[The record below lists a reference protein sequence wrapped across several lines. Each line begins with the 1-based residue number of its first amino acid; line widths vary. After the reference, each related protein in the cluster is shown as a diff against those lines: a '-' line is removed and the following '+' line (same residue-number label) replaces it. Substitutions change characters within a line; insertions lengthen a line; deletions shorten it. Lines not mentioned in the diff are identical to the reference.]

1 MFNVFR
7 GYKRNISTF
16 GVILLSSDCSS
27 LALCRTWEGNKWTFP
42 QGKVNENESGVDAA
56 IRETYEETGF
66 DVRGKLGGIVG
77 FYDNSP
83 LPWGGNLSVD
93 DEISFDDAGKQ
104 RTLYVCHG
112 APMDFPF
119 EPVARKEV
127 SEVAFHGIADLGRK
141 SVKTF
146 AVLSFFPGLKRW
158 IKANHPKCFK
168 KLKKELAASEQ
179 QRPASNKRSNKRD
192 SSNKKERQGDSADID
207 SNDNSLGNG
216 GWTAEEMFQ
225 ANEKLGGKKTTY
237 TGNPHEFGESGPVKD
252 PHKFHIVGG
261 GYMNSG
267 SDTITGTVNISEGGS
282 VNPKAT
288 THTGS
293 DADLQPFFA
302 ENGESI
308 FEQQHKKGPKKDKT
322 EKSMSGVK
330 ILKNDSVHTST
341 NVEGANLL
349 KMLRNS
355 KENSISTKIDDRTV
369 FDFQAIKKE
378 EKEMIAKIVR
388 SGLNDAKE
396 TVARVAADLGVNVSD
411 RSSFIEEAMLKV
423 DRAMQLKQ

>member
-1 MFNVFR
+1 M
-7 GYKRNISTF
+7 
-16 GVILLSSDCSS
+16 
-27 LALCRTWEGNKWTFP
+27 
-42 QGKVNENESGVDAA
+42 
-56 IRETYEETGF
+56 
-66 DVRGKLGGIVG
+66 
-77 FYDNSP
+77 
-83 LPWGGNLSVD
+83 
-93 DEISFDDAGKQ
+93 
-104 RTLYVCHG
+104 
-112 APMDFPF
+112 
-119 EPVARKEV
+119 
-127 SEVAFHGIADLGRK
+127 
-141 SVKTF
+141 
-146 AVLSFFPGLKRW
+146 
-158 IKANHPKCFK
+158 
-168 KLKKELAASEQ
+168 
-179 QRPASNKRSNKRD
+179 
-192 SSNKKERQGDSADID
+192 
-207 SNDNSLGNG
+207 
-216 GWTAEEMFQ
+216 
-225 ANEKLGGKKTTY
+225 
-237 TGNPHEFGESGPVKD
+237 
-252 PHKFHIVGG
+252 
-261 GYMNSG
+261 
-267 SDTITGTVNISEGGS
+267 
-282 VNPKAT
+282 
-288 THTGS
+288 
-293 DADLQPFFA
+293 QPFFA